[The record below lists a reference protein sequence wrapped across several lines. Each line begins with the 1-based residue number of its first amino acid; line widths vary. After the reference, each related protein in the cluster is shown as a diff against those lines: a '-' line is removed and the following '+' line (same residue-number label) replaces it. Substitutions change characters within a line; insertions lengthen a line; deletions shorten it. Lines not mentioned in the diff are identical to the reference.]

1 MVITSL
7 DELLA
12 LRGEGEEQ
20 VWTGFH
26 LGFTRLE
33 ASNEGQHFWQTHFT
47 VLSLTRDFFER
58 KNKGKESIHTLP
70 ETFLA

>member
-1 MVITSL
+1 MEVPRLFNSKRMVITSL

-33 ASNEGQHFWQTHFT
+33 ASNEGQQ
-47 VLSLTRDFFER
+47 
-58 KNKGKESIHTLP
+58 
-70 ETFLA
+70 FLANPFHSFVTYKRFL